1 MDVQYL
7 KNHKNYKK
15 EQQKMKEPQEHS
27 FFPTKVNI
35 SFSLKVQKSC
45 FRAIFDLLGIFY
57 QYLDFLPM
65 CFHFWAPKDI

>member
-15 EQQKMKEPQEHS
+15 EQQKMKEPQELS

-57 QYLDFLPM
+57 QDLDFLPM

>member
-1 MDVQYL
+1 
-7 KNHKNYKK
+7 
-15 EQQKMKEPQEHS
+15 MKEPQELS
-27 FFPTKVNI
+27 FFPTKVI

-57 QYLDFLPM
+57 QDLDFLPIM